1 MFIDM
6 QNIFTGGTAIP
17 GDTTNTNTIAQSLAQ
32 VVGTYYSTNSID
44 MGLPGTDANANS
56 VRHDLSQ
63 SMAFVDARIVA
74 TFASAG
80 AATLQVQIINDTN
93 ANLTTAPVIVDSTQ
107 VLSLATLV
115 VGYKFRFTLA
125 SSPLANQFLGLK
137 FIIAGATTT
146 AGLVVASL
154 QPTNHP

>member
-1 MFIDM
+1 M
-6 QNIFTGGTAIP
+6 
-17 GDTTNTNTIAQSLAQ
+17 
-32 VVGTYYSTNSID
+32 
-44 MGLPGTDANANS
+44 
-56 VRHDLSQ
+56 
-63 SMAFVDARIVA
+63 
-74 TFASAG
+74 
-80 AATLQVQIINDTN
+80 QIINDTN